1 MNIGAKKKVMFL
13 ITKSNWGGAQ
23 RYVYD
28 IATSLDTQKFS
39 VVVVLGGDGTLAEM
53 LKHAGIKTISISS
66 LQRDVSIKKELAFI
80 NDLTKILKE
89 EKPDVLHVNSSKAGL
104 VGTFV
109 GRITRV
115 PRIIFTAHGWAFN
128 EDRSYSQK
136 IVLKVFHWLTVLLS
150 HKTIAVSNAIVSQLQ
165 WLGIKNK
172 FIVINPGRTIG
183 VTYNKQEAREKIISL
198 YPDLSRHENHT
209 WIMTI
214 AELHPIK
221 RFNILID
228 AMKILVESYP
238 NLTCVIVGDGEKK
251 VSLKQQIADNSLNNN
266 VFLVGAINEA
276 ARFLKAANVFVL
288 PSASESYGYVVHE
301 AGLAHIPIVA
311 SDVGGI
317 KDIISNESE
326 GLLIAPDNS
335 RLLANTISEVLT
347 NEKVAQAR
355 ADKLF
360 EKLTGRSK
368 DKMVI
373 ATTAVYELAL

>member
-221 RFNILID
+221 RFNILTSPNFVFGL
-228 AMKILVESYP
+228 ILFNS
-238 NLTCVIVGDGEKK
+238 KS
-251 VSLKQQIADNSLNNN
+251 SLAEFSK
-266 VFLVGAINEA
+266 VFLF
-276 ARFLKAANVFVL
+276 FLPHSYNCLIVLSPTDLLGTLIILSKAKSSF
-288 PSASESYGYVVHE
+288 
-301 AGLAHIPIVA
+301 
-311 SDVGGI
+311 
-317 KDIISNESE
+317 
-326 GLLIAPDNS
+326 
-335 RLLANTISEVLT
+335 
-347 NEKVAQAR
+347 
-355 ADKLF
+355 F
-360 EKLTGRSK
+360 
-368 DKMVI
+368 
-373 ATTAVYELAL
+373 

>member
-1 MNIGAKKKVMFL
+1 M
-13 ITKSNWGGAQ
+13 
-23 RYVYD
+23 
-28 IATSLDTQKFS
+28 
-39 VVVVLGGDGTLAEM
+39 
-53 LKHAGIKTISISS
+53 
-66 LQRDVSIKKELAFI
+66 
-80 NDLTKILKE
+80 
-89 EKPDVLHVNSSKAGL
+89 
-104 VGTFV
+104 
-109 GRITRV
+109 
-115 PRIIFTAHGWAFN
+115 
-128 EDRSYSQK
+128 
-136 IVLKVFHWLTVLLS
+136 
-150 HKTIAVSNAIVSQLQ
+150 
-165 WLGIKNK
+165 
-172 FIVINPGRTIG
+172 
-183 VTYNKQEAREKIISL
+183 
-198 YPDLSRHENHT
+198 
-209 WIMTI
+209 
-214 AELHPIK
+214 
-221 RFNILID
+221 
-228 AMKILVESYP
+228 
-238 NLTCVIVGDGEKK
+238 
-251 VSLKQQIADNSLNNN
+251 
-266 VFLVGAINEA
+266 VGAINEA